1 MGAAIGGS
9 ITPGIDTERKG
20 TNKTQNRDLNLLATL
35 ELKGKKPMIDEVL
48 EARYR
53 RTRRQ
58 IAEIAAEHWRNY
70 QWPQDQSQEAS
81 PLDKPTPTNVGRRQL
96 KLVDPHSD

>member
-1 MGAAIGGS
+1 
-9 ITPGIDTERKG
+9 
-20 TNKTQNRDLNLLATL
+20 
-35 ELKGKKPMIDEVL
+35 MIDEVL

-70 QWPQDQSQEAS
+70 RWPQDHSHEAS
-81 PLDKPTPTNVGRRQL
+81 IPDKPTPTNVGGRQL
-96 KLVDPHSD
+96 KLVDLHSD

>member
-1 MGAAIGGS
+1 
-9 ITPGIDTERKG
+9 
-20 TNKTQNRDLNLLATL
+20 
-35 ELKGKKPMIDEVL
+35 MIDEVL

-58 IAEIAAEHWRNY
+58 IAEIVAEQWRNY

-81 PLDKPTPTNVGRRQL
+81 SPDKPTPTNVGGRQL
-96 KLVDPHSD
+96 KLVDLHSD

>member
-1 MGAAIGGS
+1 MGVLLLAS
-9 ITPGIDTERKG
+9 IQNVRG

-35 ELKGKKPMIDEVL
+35 ELKGKRPMIDEVL

-58 IAEIAAEHWRNY
+58 IAEIAPEQWRNY

-81 PLDKPTPTNVGRRQL
+81 SPDKPTPTTVGGRQL
-96 KLVDPHSD
+96 QLVDPHSD

>member
-1 MGAAIGGS
+1 
-9 ITPGIDTERKG
+9 
-20 TNKTQNRDLNLLATL
+20 
-35 ELKGKKPMIDEVL
+35 MIDKVL

-58 IAEIAAEHWRNY
+58 IAEIAAEQWRNY

-81 PLDKPTPTNVGRRQL
+81 SPDKPTPTNVGGRQL
-96 KLVDPHSD
+96 QLVDPHSD

>member
-1 MGAAIGGS
+1 
-9 ITPGIDTERKG
+9 
-20 TNKTQNRDLNLLATL
+20 
-35 ELKGKKPMIDEVL
+35 MIDEVL

-70 QWPQDQSQEAS
+70 QWPQDHSHEAS
-81 PLDKPTPTNVGRRQL
+81 SPDKPTPTNVGGRQL
-96 KLVDPHSD
+96 KLVHPHSD

>member
-35 ELKGKKPMIDEVL
+35 ELKGKRPMIDEVL

-58 IAEIAAEHWRNY
+58 IAEIAPDSGVITNGPKIRARK
-70 QWPQDQSQEAS
+70 PQALIN
-81 PLDKPTPTNVGRRQL
+81 PHPPTLGGAN
-96 KLVDPHSD
+96 SS

>member
-1 MGAAIGGS
+1 MGVLLLAS
-9 ITPGIDTERKG
+9 IQSVRDTK
-20 TNKTQNRDLNLLATL
+20 KTQNRDLNLLATL
-35 ELKGKKPMIDEVL
+35 ELKGERPMIDEVL
-48 EARYR
+48 AARYR

-81 PLDKPTPTNVGRRQL
+81 TPDKPPPTNVGGRQL

>member
-1 MGAAIGGS
+1 MGVLLLAS
-9 ITPGIDTERKG
+9 IQNVRV

-35 ELKGKKPMIDEVL
+35 ELKGKRPMIDKVL

-58 IAEIAAEHWRNY
+58 IAEIAAEQWRKENLIY
-70 QWPQDQSQEAS
+70 CP
-81 PLDKPTPTNVGRRQL
+81 V
-96 KLVDPHSD
+96 LVDHNTL